1 MAITLS
7 DETRSHRDYKR
18 QWQFTDG
25 DPDSPTYG
33 QLIDFTGAFIAVA
46 IEDKHQYPCLLATTD
61 NGKITIVSTGVIEI
75 DFTASDMNL
84 LPGSYKMGGYYQ
96 INGETDDLL
105 EGDLTVQRG
114 IPRP

>member
-33 QLIDFTGAFIAVA
+33 QLIDFTGAFIAIA
-46 IEDKHQYPCLLATTD
+46 IEDKDYCQRLLATTD
-61 NGKITIVSTGVIEI
+61 NGQITIISTGVIEV
-75 DFTASDMNL
+75 DFTAAQMNMS
-84 LPGSYKMGGYYQ
+84 PGSYKIGGYYQ
-96 INGETDDLL
+96 LNGETNDLF
-105 EGDLTVQRG
+105 EGELTVQRG
-114 IPRP
+114 IPKP

>member
-18 QWQFTDG
+18 QFQFTDG

-46 IEDKHQYPCLLATTD
+46 IHDKNDWQCLLATTD
-61 NGKITIVSTGVIEI
+61 NGKITIISTGIIEV
-75 DFTASDMNL
+75 DFTYSDMNL
-84 LPGSYKMGGYYQ
+84 LPGSYKIGGYYQ
-96 INGETDDLL
+96 LNGETDDLF
-105 EGDLTVQRG
+105 EGELTVQRG

>member
-33 QLIDFTGAFIAVA
+33 QLIDFTGAFIAIA
-46 IEDKHQYPCLLATTD
+46 IYDQDGCQRALATTD
-61 NGKITIVSTGVIEI
+61 NGKITIISTGIIET
-75 DFTASDMNL
+75 DFTYSDMNL
-84 LPGSYKMGGYYQ
+84 QHGSYPIGGYYQ
-96 INGETDDLL
+96 LNGETNDLF
-105 EGDLTVQRG
+105 EGELTVQRG
-114 IPRP
+114 IPKP